1 MRNEQVGSEQ
11 NRDIER
17 NISAQAVTV
26 IKNNDNILPLKP
38 QAGQKVLLL
47 GAYNNET
54 PGLALGMRR
63 VIADHIISGKVDYET
78 FRYTSANL
86 DQVKQKID
94 DADYVIVISE
104 VSTNFSNWLTTQPT
118 AITEYAKAQ
127 GKKSIVMSISK
138 PYDVANYA
146 DSDAIVAVYGNKG
159 MDPTEALKPD
169 NAFGP
174 NIIAGVEVIFGRFAA
189 SGKLPV
195 NVPVIENGQMTSRYQ
210 IRFRLWSDLRC
221 SRTKFLLCS

>member
-1 MRNEQVGSEQ
+1 M
-11 NRDIER
+11 
-17 NISAQAVTV
+17 
-26 IKNNDNILPLKP
+26 
-38 QAGQKVLLL
+38 LLL

-159 MDPTEALKPD
+159 MDPTSSET
-169 NAFGP
+169 G
-174 NIIAGVEVIFGRFAA
+174 
-189 SGKLPV
+189 
-195 NVPVIENGQMTSRYQ
+195 
-210 IRFRLWSDLRC
+210 
-221 SRTKFLLCS
+221 